1 MITINSMFTKS
12 KIALLSVL
20 LVVFPLFFLPITQEF
35 YNTNK
40 FLFSFVVALLLSTT
54 LLLQLITQRKI
65 SFNYS
70 AIDTS
75 VFVLI
80 VVTALS
86 TLISSPN
93 KMSALFHLPV
103 GVAAL
108 IVFFV
113 LYLIIKNT
121 PSEQWKVFKPWELL
135 SIGAAIT
142 GVISILFYLNPFAS
156 QTLSPSIAFLKT
168 PLFNTVGSTLDL
180 MLFSGFFVT
189 LAVARLIT
197 KGKKELP
204 VLVAGGI
211 ATIVIVL
218 NVYYIVKTNQFR
230 LPPVSQSWLAAIETL
245 KSPQTALF
253 GVGIDN
259 FSGQFTLVKNTAYNS
274 SDLWNINFS
283 LSRSGFLHMW
293 TETGLIGLASMLL
306 VAFLIVR
313 QLFELVRKNDEHAK
327 EFIFGAVY
335 LVSAFV
341 LFPPSFPVLFLFF
354 VYLGL
359 LVSRTQQKR
368 IDFDF
373 HNNLPAYL
381 VVIFT
386 LAVLLPA
393 SAYAYG
399 RRYASEYYFKSSLD
413 ALSTGQVAP
422 IYQNLQQAII
432 MNPYEEKYRLT
443 FSQLNL
449 LVANNIALQRKEA
462 LTAQDRQ
469 NITQAIQDSIREA
482 KAAVALNPD
491 KASNWENLAIIYQ
504 NLLNVAEGADAWSIS
519 AYQKAILLDP
529 VNPQLRLALGGV
541 YFSLQQ
547 FPNAATFFAQ
557 AVSLKPDW
565 TNARYNLAWAYFQN
579 KEYDKAISVM
589 QNVLTL
595 LEKGS
600 PDYAKADA
608 DLKLFLETKK
618 TGAQATPKPAAAAP
632 TPTPADQVPSASPE
646 AALELPEKPEAVVSP
661 KIALPT
667 ETAPQN

>member
-1 MITINSMFTKS
+1 
-12 KIALLSVL
+12 
-20 LVVFPLFFLPITQEF
+20 
-35 YNTNK
+35 
-40 FLFSFVVALLLSTT
+40 
-54 LLLQLITQRKI
+54 
-65 SFNYS
+65 
-70 AIDTS
+70 
-75 VFVLI
+75 
-80 VVTALS
+80 
-86 TLISSPN
+86 
-93 KMSALFHLPV
+93 
-103 GVAAL
+103 
-108 IVFFV
+108 
-113 LYLIIKNT
+113 
-121 PSEQWKVFKPWELL
+121 
-135 SIGAAIT
+135 
-142 GVISILFYLNPFAS
+142 
-156 QTLSPSIAFLKT
+156 
-168 PLFNTVGSTLDL
+168 
-180 MLFSGFFVT
+180 
-189 LAVARLIT
+189 
-197 KGKKELP
+197 
-204 VLVAGGI
+204 
-211 ATIVIVL
+211 
-218 NVYYIVKTNQFR
+218 
-230 LPPVSQSWLAAIETL
+230 
-245 KSPQTALF
+245 
-253 GVGIDN
+253 
-259 FSGQFTLVKNTAYNS
+259 
-274 SDLWNINFS
+274 
-283 LSRSGFLHMW
+283 MW

-386 LAVLLPA
+386 LAVFLPA
-393 SAYAYG
+393 SAYAYS
-399 RRYASEYYFKSSLD
+399 RRYASEFYFKRSLD

-491 KASNWENLAIIYQ
+491 KAGNWENLAIIYQ

-541 YFSLQQ
+541 YFSLKQ

-565 TNARYNLAWAYFQN
+565 PNARYNLAWAYFQN

-632 TPTPADQVPSASPE
+632 TPTPADQAPNASPE

-667 ETAPQN
+667 ETAPGN